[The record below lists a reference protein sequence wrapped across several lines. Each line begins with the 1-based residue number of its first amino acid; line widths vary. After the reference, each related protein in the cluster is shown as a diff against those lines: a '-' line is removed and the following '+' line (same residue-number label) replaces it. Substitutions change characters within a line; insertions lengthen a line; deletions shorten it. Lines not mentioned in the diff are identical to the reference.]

1 MSASSSYRCFVLFK
15 RSGLRTFAPAV
26 VLVTAL
32 AAGAPAQE
40 YIATSG
46 PGPAIGL
53 NLSGGVRAADS
64 AGAFRDAVKTWGMY
78 RIAVMQAAAGNPQDA
93 KHTLWQIDRG
103 PPLCPA
109 EVTGVWFC
117 CGQPIYDHPLPPATA
132 VAGRFGGVGLFA
144 VGGRRSPDFVPLSVP
159 AGLPA
164 DYLAAD
170 PRHGAVIDFTDERDS
185 RGTRMTSRKYADG
198 YVVIETPRAEGIARN
213 ARGL

>member
-1 MSASSSYRCFVLFK
+1 MSATLSHRRFVLLMC
-15 RSGLRTFAPAV
+15 SSLRTFALAAA
-26 VLVTAL
+26 LVTVL
-32 AAGAPAQE
+32 AAGASAQE

-64 AGAFRDAVKTWGMY
+64 AGAFRDAAKTWGMY

-132 VAGRFGGVGLFA
+132 IAE
-144 VGGRRSPDFVPLSVP
+144 RSDDAPRGDCIVIGNLRIRIGHREDNGIV
-159 AGLPA
+159 
-164 DYLAAD
+164 
-170 PRHGAVIDFTDERDS
+170 RHGSNHF
-185 RGTRMTSRKYADG
+185 
-198 YVVIETPRAEGIARN
+198 
-213 ARGL
+213 L